1 MTFFDASSA
10 LTTELIGNFSV
21 FSHVSDNI
29 VQLFIAKSN
38 ITKVTMCPENWDSYL
53 YSLFQDAGI
62 VCF

>member
-1 MTFFDASSA
+1 MKMTFFDASSA

-38 ITKVTMCPENWDSYL
+38 ITKVTMCPEN
-53 YSLFQDAGI
+53 
-62 VCF
+62 